1 MLPKKHRLVAR
12 MTATAM
18 LAAGTAAAVALPA
31 TAETVTPQTEVTAEA
46 DPMLQAMQ
54 RDLGLTAQEAQ
65 QRLEQESVAR
75 TLDET
80 LRAKLQDNFGGSYYD
95 ADTGTLVVGVT
106 EASALDDVRAA
117 GAKAKLVDASID
129 ELNTAVD
136 RLDRK
141 ESSAPESVTGWYV
154 DVKNNSVVVTTA
166 PGTAAQA
173 EKFVAASGVDGDN
186 VEIVE
191 STEQPRTFMDVI
203 GGNAYYMGNGGRCSV
218 GFTVQGGFVT
228 AGHCGTTGTSTSSPS
243 GTFAGSSFP
252 GNDYAFVRTG
262 SGDTLRP
269 WVNMYNGSA
278 RVVSG
283 SSVAPV
289 GSSICRSGSTTGWHC
304 GQVQAFNQTVRYAE
318 GTVTG
323 LTRTTAC
330 AEAGDSGGPWL
341 TGSQAQG
348 VTSGGTGNC
357 RLGGVTYFQPIN
369 PLLSYFGLQLVTG

>member
-252 GNDYAFVRTG
+252 GND
-262 SGDTLRP
+262 
-269 WVNMYNGSA
+269 
-278 RVVSG
+278 
-283 SSVAPV
+283 
-289 GSSICRSGSTTGWHC
+289 SGSTTGWHC

-323 LTRTTAC
+323 LTRTNVC
-330 AEAGDSGGPWL
+330 AEPGDSGGSFIS
-341 TGSQAQG
+341 GNQAQG
-348 VTSGGTGNC
+348 MTSGGSGNC
-357 RLGGVTYFQPIN
+357 TFGGTTYFQPVN
-369 PLLSYFGLQLVTG
+369 EVLSAYNLRLITG

>member
-243 GTFAGSSFP
+243 GTFAGRRSRATTTPSSAP
-252 GNDYAFVRTG
+252 VPVTRCARG
-262 SGDTLRP
+262 STCTTAPLASSPAPAWPR
-269 WVNMYNGSA
+269 SA
-278 RVVSG
+278 RRSAARVPPPAGTAARSRPSTRPCVTRR
-283 SSVAPV
+283 APSPV
-289 GSSICRSGSTTGWHC
+289 
-304 GQVQAFNQTVRYAE
+304 
-318 GTVTG
+318 
-323 LTRTTAC
+323 
-330 AEAGDSGGPWL
+330 
-341 TGSQAQG
+341 
-348 VTSGGTGNC
+348 
-357 RLGGVTYFQPIN
+357 
-369 PLLSYFGLQLVTG
+369 